1 MTRRFG
7 LPVRVRVRTILGV
20 LGALALALMAACGG
34 GLKTI
39 TKDGYRAI
47 LSFSETER
55 FPVAVRG
62 EWRRV
67 EASVEGAQG
76 VRLVKVMRPDLK
88 TTWQFR
94 PSNKRLLETAWQ
106 PTDEIVPGYPLGPG
120 FDPQAYAD
128 RFGGQ
133 IRKIADAAHGL
144 HPCDR
149 WEMRLLSGDVITI
162 WAARDL
168 ERLPVRIEHAKKDA
182 NDEYQPFQSTELL
195 DVRAGADPDLF
206 EKPKGYQRVKSY
218 EDLLK

>member
-1 MTRRFG
+1 MTG
-7 LPVRVRVRTILGV
+7 LHFAPLAFFASLAAV
-20 LGALALALMAACGG
+20 ALLLMVACGG

-55 FPVAVRG
+55 FPIAVRG
-62 EWRRV
+62 EWQRV
-67 EASVEGAQG
+67 EASVGG
-76 VRLVKVMRPDLK
+76 VRGGPQLVKIMRPDLK
-88 TTWQFR
+88 KIWQFL
-94 PSNKRLLETAWQ
+94 PATKRLFESPWQ
-106 PTDEIVPGYPLGPG
+106 PTDEIVPGYPLGPR

-149 WEMRLLSGDVITI
+149 WEMRLPSGDAVTI
-162 WAARDL
+162 WVARDL
-168 ERLPVRIEHAKKDA
+168 EGLAVRIEHMKKDR

-195 DVRAGADPDLF
+195 DVRTGADEKLF
-206 EKPKGYQRVKSY
+206 QKPTGYQEVKSY
-218 EDLLK
+218 EGLLQ